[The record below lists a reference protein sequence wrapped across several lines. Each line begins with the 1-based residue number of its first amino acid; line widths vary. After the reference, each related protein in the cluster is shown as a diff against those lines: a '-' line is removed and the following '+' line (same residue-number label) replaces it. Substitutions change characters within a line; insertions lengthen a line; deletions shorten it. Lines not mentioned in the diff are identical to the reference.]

1 MGEGERRNGEGGRCA
16 PTALSQVGQTCN
28 SSFAEQNNCI
38 HGIINTQASF
48 FSLVPKPPFFFFF
61 LFFGSCSMYQQA
73 GEESWLERGYNC
85 PLPRLVSCPHP
96 FWKNFSERGVG
107 MRLYQDM
114 RNKMGETWKRDY
126 RFFVSRGPV
135 CNSNSCIAVWFTFAY
150 YNLCLRPV

>member
-61 LFFGSCSMYQQA
+61 FCSLVRVQCINKL
-73 GEESWLERGYNC
+73 GRSPDWNESIT
-85 PLPRLVSCPHP
+85 V
-96 FWKNFSERGVG
+96 
-107 MRLYQDM
+107 LYQD
-114 RNKMGETWKRDY
+114 
-126 RFFVSRGPV
+126 
-135 CNSNSCIAVWFTFAY
+135 
-150 YNLCLRPV
+150 